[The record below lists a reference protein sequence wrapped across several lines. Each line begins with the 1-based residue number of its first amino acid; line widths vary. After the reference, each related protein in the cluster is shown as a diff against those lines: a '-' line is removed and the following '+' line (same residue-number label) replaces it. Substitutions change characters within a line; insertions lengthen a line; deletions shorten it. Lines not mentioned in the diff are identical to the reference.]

1 MKNVNQMV
9 LRIYRQAKTHVIH
22 QGNLQNY
29 LNLVTNQINYFLG
42 THKLGKAQ

>member
-42 THKLGKAQ
+42 THKLEKAQ